1 MIRWATALIAVFQFM
16 LPVAAQSDYPSKPI
30 RFINPFA
37 PGGSAE
43 VFGRLAGQRL
53 QERWNATIV
62 IEPRPGAGGRIATE
76 IAAKAPADGYT
87 FIIVT
92 VGHAVNPSLYN
103 NLNYDA
109 LNDFAPV
116 GLVSMSPNVLVVHP
130 SLPVRNTK
138 ELVALAKA
146 KPGELNYG
154 TGGVATTAHMA
165 AAMLSSLAG
174 VRMTHVPY
182 KGATLALQ
190 DLVGGRLELML
201 DQIPSSIGFIRN
213 GRLRALAV
221 TPAKRTPQLAEVPTL
236 AESGVAGY
244 DFTAWWLILAPAK
257 TPAAI
262 VDRFNGELRAAAG
275 DAAFRERLT
284 SFGAD
289 AAPQLSPAQ
298 ARDFLRHEIERW
310 GKIVKD
316 AGIKVQ

>member
-1 MIRWATALIAVFQFM
+1 MNRRIAIGVG
-16 LPVAAQSDYPSKPI
+16 LLLLAAGAHAQSDYPAKPI
-30 RFINPFA
+30 RFLNPFA

-43 VFGRLAGQRL
+43 VFARAAAQRL
-53 QERWNATIV
+53 QDRWNATTL

-76 IAAKAPADGYT
+76 LAAKAPGDGYT

-103 NLNYDA
+103 NLAYDTLA
-109 LNDFAPV
+109 DFAPV

-130 SLPVRNTK
+130 SVPARTAK
-138 ELVALAKA
+138 ELIALGKSR
-146 KPGELNYG
+146 PGELNYG

-174 VRMTHVPY
+174 VQMTHVPY

-201 DQIPSSIGFIRN
+201 DQIPSSIGFVRG

-221 TPAKRTPQLAEVPTL
+221 TPAKRTALLPDVPTL
-236 AESGVAGY
+236 AESGVPGY
-244 DFTAWWLILAPAK
+244 DFTAWWLLLAPAK

-262 VDRFNGELRAAAG
+262 VERVNSELRAAAR
-275 DAAFRERLT
+275 DSAFKERLAQ
-284 SFGAD
+284 FGAD
-289 AAPQLSPAQ
+289 PAPPLAPAALKEFL
-298 ARDFLRHEIERW
+298 AREVARW
-310 GKIVKD
+310 AKIVKAAD
-316 AGIKVQ
+316 IRVQ